1 MPASV
6 WRRSIARLAVRAG
19 PVVWVRSG
27 CGGGLPRQIVSV
39 RRSGLVG
46 RVSGWWEGMHPCRFP
61 ILGNLGHTRCPRGCF
76 EVRAVEASQVLRKRN
91 LQRCIPTHRVRMRRA
106 DPTAE
111 PASDGQANRP
121 ERRCEAPRL
130 PRRPARAGVLRAHR
144 RAAPGRRAPRPNGN
158 PGRGSDDRRGRAIR
172 PGVSAFREYSIR
184 RARIFDGWSCRLQA
198 EATGAH
204 DLVG

>member
-1 MPASV
+1 MGSV
-6 WRRSIARLAVRAG
+6 GLR
-19 PVVWVRSG
+19 
-27 CGGGLPRQIVSV
+27 GGLPRQIVSV
-39 RRSGLVG
+39 RRSGPVG
-46 RVSGWWEGMHPCRFP
+46 RVSGWWEGIHTCRFP
-61 ILGNLGHTRCPRGCF
+61 STGNLGHTRCPRGCF

-91 LQRCIPTHRVRMRRA
+91 LQRCIPAHRFRTRRA

-121 ERRCEAPRL
+121 ERECEARRL
-130 PRRPARAGVLRAHR
+130 PRCPAMAGVLRAHR

-158 PGRGSDDRRGRAIR
+158 PRRGSDDRRDRAIR
-172 PGVSAFREYSIR
+172 PGARAFREYSHWR
-184 RARIFDGWSCRLQA
+184 GRIFDGWSCRLKG